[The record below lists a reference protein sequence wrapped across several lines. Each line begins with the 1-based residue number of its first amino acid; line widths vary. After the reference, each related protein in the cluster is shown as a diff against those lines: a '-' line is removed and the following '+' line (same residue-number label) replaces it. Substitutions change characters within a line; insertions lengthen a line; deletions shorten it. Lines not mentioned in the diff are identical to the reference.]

1 MYRAIE
7 RFADL
12 EDDKFIYDLGMIY
25 PRKGYEPTDERL
37 KELSGSDNKVGKPV
51 IEFFEDPPVVRE
63 DKPRNNKSKKK

>member
-12 EDDKFIYDLGMIY
+12 EDGKHIYGIGEPF

-51 IEFFEDPPVVRE
+51 IQYFDDPKVETSRP
-63 DKPRNNKSKKK
+63 DSKKKQKK